1 MALCASAS
9 GLWPSPAGC
18 ARPGLT
24 LPGGYAT
31 LQFLIERVITVA
43 SLPLIIA
50 ARERA
55 WELGPAMG
63 E

>member
-1 MALCASAS
+1 
-9 GLWPSPAGC
+9 
-18 ARPGLT
+18 LT